1 MVSRLAL
8 CKPTMPKP
16 PDLKS
21 VRHQLAVALTK
32 LDQLRRE
39 NAELRRELGLGQHA
53 ESTVAA
59 EFTDRDEKRP
69 GSTLS
74 TTEKVALFRKLFRG
88 RTDIFPLRW
97 ENKAGKSGYAP
108 ACGNEW
114 RAGICEKPRVKCSD
128 CPHQMFL
135 PVTDQVIF
143 DHLAGRHIAGV
154 YPLLADDSCHF
165 LAVDFDDADWRAD
178 AIAFCDSCDE
188 FGIAA
193 HIEISRSGKGA
204 HVWIFFTSAIA
215 ASLARQL
222 GTALITHTCAQARLL
237 KLTSYDRL
245 FPSQDTLPKGGFGN
259 LIALPLQKKP
269 RDQNC
274 SVFVDRKL
282 RSHPDQWGYLAG
294 ADRVAPG
301 HAAEVVGRI
310 GKDGNLLDVAFIADE
325 DEREPWRSKPKSA
338 VELPAPLPKS
348 LTITLA
354 NQLYFEKAELP
365 NALSNRLIRLAA
377 FQNPEFYAAQSMRM
391 PIWNKPRVIGCAEN
405 FAQHIALPR
414 GCLDDVL
421 DLLRANGIKPVLRDE
436 RTGGES
442 IVAVFSG
449 VLREEQKIAVS
460 ALLKNDIGIL
470 CAPTAFGKTVT
481 AAAIIA
487 KRGINTLV
495 LVHRTELLNQWQE
508 RLRSFLELD
517 EQGIGALGGGKRKP
531 SGKIDV
537 AVMQSLVRKGEV
549 KELVETYGQVI
560 VDECHHVSALS
571 FEQILRRVKARYV
584 LGLTATPIRRDGH
597 HPIVTMQCGSIRHQV
612 ARSEQIQPS
621 LEVLPRVIAASAAVA
636 TDQIQALFAGIS
648 EDDMRNKIIVADVT
662 AAYKAGRHVMVMSER
677 TEHVERLAGLL
688 RADMPNL
695 FVLHGRM
702 GKRQR
707 QETLE
712 RLNGLRDDEP
722 RALLATGKLIG
733 EGFDHARLDTMVLAM
748 PISWK
753 GTLQQYAGRL
763 HRQHE
768 MKTSVMIYDY
778 VDAAHSQLVRMWE
791 KRKRG
796 YRAMGYEI
804 RSTDRPQLDWIGR
817 ELTIAPK
824 IGPTPE

>member
-1 MVSRLAL
+1 
-8 CKPTMPKP
+8 
-16 PDLKS
+16 
-21 VRHQLAVALTK
+21 
-32 LDQLRRE
+32 
-39 NAELRRELGLGQHA
+39 
-53 ESTVAA
+53 
-59 EFTDRDEKRP
+59 
-69 GSTLS
+69 
-74 TTEKVALFRKLFRG
+74 
-88 RTDIFPLRW
+88 
-97 ENKAGKSGYAP
+97 
-108 ACGNEW
+108 
-114 RAGICEKPRVKCSD
+114 
-128 CPHQMFL
+128 MFL

-143 DHLAGRHIAGV
+143 DHLSGRHTAGV
-154 YPLLADDSCHF
+154 YPLLGDDSCHF
-165 LAVDFDDADWRAD
+165 LAVDFDEAEWRAD
-178 AIAFCDSCDE
+178 VIAFCESCDE
-188 FGIAA
+188 FGVAA

-204 HVWIFFTSAIA
+204 HVWIFFTSAII

-222 GTALITHTCAQARLL
+222 GTALITHTCAQARQL

-269 RDQNC
+269 RDEDC
-274 SVFVDRKL
+274 SIFVDRKL
-282 RSHPDQWGYLAG
+282 RPQADQWGYLAG
-294 ADRVAPG
+294 ADRVAPE

-310 GKDGNLLDVAFIADE
+310 GKGGNLLDVAFIADE
-325 DEREPWRSKPKSA
+325 DEREPWRSKPRPA
-338 VELPAPLPKS
+338 IELPAPLPKS

-365 NALSNRLIRLAA
+365 NALSNRLIRIAA

-391 PIWNKPRVIGCAEN
+391 PIWNKPRVIACAEN

-421 DLLRANGIKPVLRDE
+421 DVLRANGIKPILRDE
-436 RTGGES
+436 RVSGES
-442 IVAVFSG
+442 IAAVFSG

-470 CAPTAFGKTVT
+470 CAPTAFGKTVA

-487 KRGINTLV
+487 KRGVNTLV

-508 RLRSFLELD
+508 RLRSFLDLD
-517 EQGIGALGGGKRKP
+517 DSGIGVIGGGKRKP
-531 SGKIDV
+531 TGKIDV

-571 FEQILRRVKARYV
+571 FEQILKRVKARYV

-597 HPIVTMQCGSIRHQV
+597 HPIVTMQCGPIRHQV
-612 ARSEQIQPS
+612 AHSDQIRPS
-621 LEVLPRVIAASAAVA
+621 LEVLPRVIAASAVAA
-636 TDQIQALFAGIS
+636 TDQIQALFAVIS

-677 TEHVERLAGLL
+677 TKHVERLAGLL
-688 RADMPNL
+688 CADMPHL

-707 QETLE
+707 QETIE

-722 RALLATGKLIG
+722 RVLLATGKLIG
-733 EGFDHARLDTMVLAM
+733 EGFDHALLDTMVLAM

-768 MKTSVMIYDY
+768 MKTSIMIYDY
-778 VDAAHSQLVRMWE
+778 VDAAHPQLVRMWE

-804 RSTDRPQLDWIGR
+804 RSADRPQLDWIGR
-817 ELTIAPK
+817 ELTIALK
-824 IGPTPE
+824 TGPSPE